1 MSTALN
7 HVCRKWVEKWRG
19 KSRAEDGQTSV
30 SAEAASTR
38 NKLHYYIRVK
48 VIIFVEFFY
57 IMISYQ
63 GKYMVTKS
71 VSHS

>member
-7 HVCRKWVEKWRG
+7 HVCRKWVEQWRG

-30 SAEAASTR
+30 SAEAVSTR
-38 NKLHYYIRVK
+38 NKLHYYIIK

-57 IMISYQ
+57 IMISY
-63 GKYMVTKS
+63 
-71 VSHS
+71 